1 MLAVARNWSKVSFYD
16 SINDG
21 AATFWLYRGF
31 PSCNQPPPHH
41 HHQCRRRHYHRY
53 HLCIQKHY
61 PSVIICKHTDTA
73 SPSSLYSFPLF
84 SYPSFLPLFLWRRS
98 VSSRVVTDDQGYLL
112 LSFNSRITLANGTS
126 CTSSATSWP
135 AVHVVPASSCQ
146 HVHTWQITGTTI
158 LLLCRVKHSL
168 CYTETGPTNANSS
181 GTRRQADCL
190 WTRSIAILFHSF
202 FFFFRLDRMK
212 EKCIYLCYRQMK
224 TADVTRM
231 LITFLQDK

>member
-1 MLAVARNWSKVSFYD
+1 MMGPRPFDYTAVSPRA
-16 SINDG
+16 INHH
-21 AATFWLYRGF
+21 
-31 PSCNQPPPHH
+31 HH

-73 SPSSLYSFPLF
+73 PPSSLYSFPLF

-146 HVHTWQITGTTI
+146 HVHTWQITGITI

-190 WTRSIAILFHSF
+190 WTRSIAILFRF
-202 FFFFRLDRMK
+202 FFFFSFRSYERKMYISLLPTDENGR
-212 EKCIYLCYRQMK
+212 CN
-224 TADVTRM
+224 ADADYV
-231 LITFLQDK
+231 FAG

>member
-1 MLAVARNWSKVSFYD
+1 MGPRPFGYTAVSPRA
-16 SINDG
+16 INHH
-21 AATFWLYRGF
+21 
-31 PSCNQPPPHH
+31 HH
-41 HHQCRRRHYHRY
+41 HHQRHRRHYHRY

-61 PSVIICKHTDTA
+61 PRVIICKHTDTA
-73 SPSSLYSFPLF
+73 PPSSLYSFPPF

-135 AVHVVPASSCQ
+135 AVHVVPASNCQ

-158 LLLCRVKHSL
+158 LSSCRVKHSL
-168 CYTETGPTNANSS
+168 WYTETGPTNANSS

-190 WTRSIAILFHSF
+190 WTRSIAILFPF
-202 FFFFRLDRMK
+202 FLFFRLDLTK
-212 EKCIYLCYRQMK
+212 EKCIYLCYRPMK

-231 LITFLQDK
+231 LIMFFAG

>member
-1 MLAVARNWSKVSFYD
+1 MMGPRPFGAVSPRA
-16 SINDG
+16 INHH
-21 AATFWLYRGF
+21 
-31 PSCNQPPPHH
+31 HH
-41 HHQCRRRHYHRY
+41 HHQRRRRHYHRY

-61 PSVIICKHTDTA
+61 PSVIIYKHTDTA
-73 SPSSLYSFPLF
+73 PPSSLYSFLLF

-135 AVHVVPASSCQ
+135 AVHVVSASNCQ

-168 CYTETGPTNANSS
+168 WYTERGPTNANSS

-190 WTRSIAILFHSF
+190 WTRSIAIF
-202 FFFFRLDRMK
+202 FFVFFFRLDRIK
-212 EKCIYLCYRQMK
+212 EKCIYLCYRPMK

-231 LITFLQDK
+231 LIMFFAG